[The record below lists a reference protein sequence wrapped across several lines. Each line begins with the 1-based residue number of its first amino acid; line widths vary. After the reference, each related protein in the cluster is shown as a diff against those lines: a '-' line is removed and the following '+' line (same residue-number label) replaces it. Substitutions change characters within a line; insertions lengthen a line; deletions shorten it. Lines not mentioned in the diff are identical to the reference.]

1 MDFSAYQV
9 QQLQQG
15 VNQFPLRQ
23 AAAAAQ
29 RGTTLNGKCWWLQSR
44 IEKSI
49 SRSTQTASLETHPT
63 MSRYL
68 QPMENMGKQVAPLQ
82 PVEDRTRADTS
93 STAHGGPHAAGAGAL
108 QKAAALVEPTLEQE
122 PQPMG
127 DPQWSRFIYRT
138 AAHGQDPHW
147 SRKDHEGEGTAVV
160 NHYGQ
165 TTTPHSP
172 SPFAAWGAGNE
183 GVKLSLEKEQLERWF
198 IFGLGSSPCN
208 S

>member
-15 VNQFPLRQ
+15 VNEFPLRQ

-29 RGTTLNGKCWWLQSR
+29 RGITLNGKRWWLQSR
-44 IEKSI
+44 IEKNI

-63 MSRYL
+63 VSRYL

-82 PVEDRTRADTS
+82 PVEDHTRADTP

-108 QKAAALVEPTLEQE
+108 QKAAAFVEPTLEQE

-127 DPQWSRFIYRT
+127 DPQWSRFT
-138 AAHGQDPHW
+138 LQDC
-147 SRKDHEGEGTAVV
+147 
-160 NHYGQ
+160 
-165 TTTPHSP
+165 SP
-172 SPFAAWGAGNE
+172 WTGPT
-183 GVKLSLEKEQLERWF
+183 LEQEK
-198 IFGLGSSPCN
+198 S
-208 S
+208 